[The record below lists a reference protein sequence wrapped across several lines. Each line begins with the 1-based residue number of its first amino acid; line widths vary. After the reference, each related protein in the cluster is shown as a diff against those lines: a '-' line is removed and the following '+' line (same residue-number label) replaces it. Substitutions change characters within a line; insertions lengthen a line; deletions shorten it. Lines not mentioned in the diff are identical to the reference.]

1 VAVCRRA
8 APARLAA
15 LLLPLVMV
23 GTACDGSGDTDAT
36 SGGRVLAA
44 TDGADESSTS
54 SGDGATASPVSPA
67 TPGPTR
73 TPPSEPPM
81 SSAETTPVETPP
93 VETPPVETPPVET
106 PPGAAPVQRRLRGMS
121 LREKAGQL
129 LVLPFSGTTA
139 PTALIREYH
148 PGGLIYFSENLTDD
162 SQIAG
167 LSRSSQRAARA
178 VGEPL
183 LLMTDQEGG
192 IVTRIPGT
200 SDTPAGAEFDGDAR
214 WARRTARQ
222 TGELLDRL
230 GINVDLA
237 PVADVN
243 TVGDA
248 GVIGSRSFGS
258 DPDVVSRLTAAQVC
272 GYHEGGVAAA
282 AKHFPGHGSTATDSH
297 LEVVTID
304 RTRREW
310 RQVDRP
316 PFVAAQQQE
325 VDVMLVGHLSVPALD
340 PSGLPATLSGPI
352 LRGSLRRGI
361 GFDGVIITDSMLM
374 EGITAYGGSA
384 TLAVRAVRAGVD
396 LLLMPADA
404 AAARNGIVAAVRDGL
419 ISEQRLD
426 RSVARVL
433 TLKRTLGLYRAP
445 KALPG
450 C

>member
-1 VAVCRRA
+1 VTCSLRVGRV
-8 APARLAA
+8 RLAA
-15 LLLPLVMV
+15 LLLPLAMV
-23 GTACDGSGDTDAT
+23 GTACNGNGGSDAT
-36 SGGRVLAA
+36 EDSRP
-44 TDGADESSTS
+44 DESATNSESSPTAAPPSTS
-54 SGDGATASPVSPA
+54 SP
-67 TPGPTR
+67 
-73 TPPSEPPM
+73 
-81 SSAETTPVETPP
+81 SAETPSPSTSPTSPLEAPDAP
-93 VETPPVETPPVET
+93 EPR
-106 PPGAAPVQRRLRGMS
+106 AAVDGVQQRVHAMS

-129 LVLPFSGTTA
+129 LVLPFTGTDA
-139 PTALIREYH
+139 PADLIREYR
-148 PGGLIYFSENLTDD
+148 PGGLIYFSENLVNDDQISALSRD
-162 SQIAG
+162 SQSA
-167 LSRSSQRAARA
+167 SRD

-192 IVTRIPGT
+192 VVTRIPGT
-200 SDTPAGAEFDGDAR
+200 SDTPAGADFGGDAA

-222 TGELLDRL
+222 TGELLDGL

-282 AKHFPGHGSTATDSH
+282 AKHFPGHGSTTTDSH

-310 RQVDRP
+310 RRIDRP
-316 PFVAAQQQE
+316 PFAAAQQQE
-325 VDVMLVGHLSVPALD
+325 VDLMLVGHLSVPSLD
-340 PSGLPATLSGPI
+340 PTGRPATLSGPI
-352 LRGSLRRGI
+352 LRGSLRHGI

-384 TLAVRAVRAGVD
+384 TLAVRALRAGVD

-404 AAARNGIVAAVRDGL
+404 AAARDGIVAAVRDGRM
-419 ISEQRLD
+419 SERRLD

-433 TLKRTLGLYRAP
+433 ALKQTLGLYRAA
-445 KALPG
+445 KALPR